1 MARES
6 VPLVSIVTPTYKRP
20 QFLARAIDSII
31 AQTFNNWE
39 LMVVDDN
46 GAESE
51 YRQET
56 QSFMQR
62 YKADA
67 RIIYIEHESNLGGSA
82 ARNTGIRQAR
92 GKYVAFLDDD
102 DEWLPEKLEKQLSCL
117 VHASPEVAL
126 VYTGYENICADP
138 ELMAYLGRFHLP
150 TLRGNLLE
158 ELLKENCVGTTSS
171 VLCRRDALL
180 EVGLF
185 DESLAA
191 SQDYDLFLRLA
202 QHFEFEVVSEPLV
215 RLHRHKE
222 GNIGGD
228 HKAKVE
234 AYKSFYK
241 KHQALMKQHPASHLY
256 HLKWMGRYFLR
267 AGYKHDAKD
276 AFRRALRLSPWDF
289 SSLSYLLL
297 SALSDRML
305 ERLWALRRRLRAITS
320 VFS

>member
-6 VPLVSIVTPTYKRP
+6 APLVSIVTPTYKRP
-20 QFLARAIDSII
+20 QFLTRAIGSII

-39 LMVVDDN
+39 LLVVDDN
-46 GAESE
+46 GTGSE

-62 YKADA
+62 YKADP

-92 GKYVAFLDDD
+92 GKFVAFLDDD
-102 DEWLPEKLEKQLSCL
+102 DEWLPEKLDKQLSCL
-117 VHASPEVAL
+117 VRSSPEVAL
-126 VYTGYENICADP
+126 VYTGYENVCSDP
-138 ELMAYLGRFHLP
+138 ELIAYIGKFHFP
-150 TLRGNLLE
+150 TLKGNLLK
-158 ELLKENCVGTTSS
+158 ELLEENRVGTTSS
-171 VLCRRDALL
+171 VLCKRDALL
-180 EVGLF
+180 AVGLF

-202 QHFEFEVVSEPLV
+202 ERFEFEVISEPLV

-228 HKAKVE
+228 RKAKVE

-241 KHQALMKQHPASHLY
+241 KHQALMEKHPASHLY

-267 AGYKHDAKD
+267 AGYKHEAKD
-276 AFRRALRLSPWDF
+276 AFRRALCLSPGDF
-289 SSLSYLLL
+289 SSLSYFLL
-297 SALSDRML
+297 SKLSDSTL
-305 ERLWALRRRLRAITS
+305 ERLWALRRRLRAVTS